1 MKQLEI
7 EARIHLLAFKNQCM
21 LQKRAA
27 IGNVLWTESSSDRLL
42 TLLNWDLNVN
52 ISVSSSIGAS
62 NSWKGIVNAHL
73 QTSQKIFSIFLNTD
87 ADPLWF
93 DPMSI
98 EASPK

>member
-1 MKQLEI
+1 M
-7 EARIHLLAFKNQCM
+7 
-21 LQKRAA
+21 
-27 IGNVLWTESSSDRLL
+27 
-42 TLLNWDLNVN
+42 N